1 MSVLCQLRT
10 LLLCVYVYYVGV
22 PSKTRDN
29 SAPHFLWISKH
40 QCRTAAVQNGG
51 SGATPVNLATLMGSS
66 FSTCDN
72 PRTSSQNHI
81 PTGNLVYVCTK
92 CTFFFFHICMPCSAG
107 RGSFL
112 ALSSEGCA
120 GGPRVYHGTSVDPDR
135 APWRALWA
143 FNSVDLARNHWIAFR
158 PAESRRSWKPPECD
172 VFVFRS
178 ATLSATSTTPTLK
191 NVYHSDRK
199 YHPRLAFDVNISN
212 RCAYYRSEWSNSTQP
227 RYNGSRASSFSLCD
241 SHEQCF
247 RVGVGVCVCA
257 IEPSI
262 LQQAVGTTS
271 M

>member
-92 CTFFFFHICMPCSAG
+92 CTFFFFTFACPARPAAG
-107 RGSFL
+107 RFSRSRLRG
-112 ALSSEGCA
+112 AQA
-120 GGPRVYHGTSVDPDR
+120 GRVYITAQVWIPTGLR
-135 APWRALWA
+135 G
-143 FNSVDLARNHWIAFR
+143 AR
-158 PAESRRSWKPPECD
+158 SGRS
-172 VFVFRS
+172 
-178 ATLSATSTTPTLK
+178 TPSIWHVIT
-191 NVYHSDRK
+191 
-199 YHPRLAFDVNISN
+199 
-212 RCAYYRSEWSNSTQP
+212 
-227 RYNGSRASSFSLCD
+227 GSRSD
-241 SHEQCF
+241 P
-247 RVGVGVCVCA
+247 
-257 IEPSI
+257 PSQEDHGNPRNVMFLFFALLPYL
-262 LQQAVGTTS
+262 LQVPHQPSKTCITLIGNITPVWPL